1 MAQIGRVFRLLVA
14 TAAVVAFT
22 TACGS
27 SAESIDGPAD
37 GDGGPRV
44 ANARFDGDF
53 IISDVTFDGRPVPLE
68 TVPTI
73 NFETVFG
80 GLTVKPGCNTYFGSF
95 TLAED
100 GTASITVPGGTS
112 QDCGGLGSQEEAV
125 LAALAEVT
133 SWAETD
139 DGFRLAGPSGSSLTM
154 TR

>member
-1 MAQIGRVFRLLVA
+1 M
-14 TAAVVAFT
+14 
-22 TACGS
+22 
-27 SAESIDGPAD
+27 
-37 GDGGPRV
+37 

-112 QDCGGLGSQEEAV
+112 QDCGDLGSQEEAV

-139 DGFRLAGPSGSSLTM
+139 DGFRLAGPSDSSLTM